1 MISLRLTSAL
11 AALGAASLLSL
22 HAAQPVETGA
32 PGIIPH
38 RTRAA
43 AGQAPTAGSTSA
55 TSPILYRGGPV
66 MGGTP
71 NIYIIWYG
79 NWNQTNGTDTP
90 AGQQIVRDFLAGL
103 GGSPYLNINT
113 TYSIS
118 STPVTNL
125 INYAGQTTDTGSQGT
140 TLSDTKIL
148 SVVKAAIPKLGN
160 GNPDP
165 NGIYFVLTSSNVSVS
180 SGFCTRYCGWHTYT
194 TVSNTTVKYSFVG
207 NAARCLS
214 ACAAQSVGP
223 NGNAG
228 VDGMLS
234 VLAHELV
241 ETVSD
246 PKLNAWYDANGAEN
260 ADKCAWTF
268 GTTYLVNGAYANM
281 QLGSRHFLIQRNL
294 FHGASGDYCAVGYSN
309 GVLTK

>member
-1 MISLRLTSAL
+1 MKTLRLAL
-11 AALGAASLLSL
+11 LLPLFSVSLLSL

-38 RTRAA
+38 RARAD
-43 AGQAPTAGSTSA
+43 AGRAPARGSTTA
-55 TSPILYRGGPV
+55 TTPILYRGGPV

-71 NIYIIWYG
+71 NVYIIWYG
-79 NWNQTNGTDTP
+79 NWNQNNGTDTP

-113 TYSIS
+113 TYSITSTTVTS
-118 STPVTNL
+118 S
-125 INYAGQTTDTGSQGT
+125 INYAGQITDTGSQGT
-140 TLSDTKIL
+140 SLTDTKIQSIVARAVPL
-148 SVVKAAIPKLGN
+148 LGN
-160 GNPDP
+160 GKPDA
-165 NGIYFVLTSSNVSVS
+165 NGIYFVLTSSNCSVS
-180 SGFCTRYCGWHTYT
+180 SGFCTRYCGWHTYAT
-194 TVSNTTVKYSFVG
+194 LSGTTVKYSFVG

-214 ACAAQSVGP
+214 SCAAQSVGP

-294 FHGASGDYCAVGYSN
+294 FHGASGDYCAVSYKN